1 MLKLIV
7 WQNFK
12 KRQSSVYTEAK
23 FDEKRH
29 FMRVAMSNVD
39 FRLGKK
45 PFYDN
50 KRFRRGFA
58 KSGDFTLAEEEILI
72 RFGDTMNLLEVG
84 ELAPESEE
92 ERHFLQ
98 AVADEKQAE
107 SKLEKTWIK
116 YIHLARDR
124 KKFHTLNGKKAA
136 ADESTED
143 ESDYNGSNDDI
154 GNDIVDDEPIAN
166 E

>member
-1 MLKLIV
+1 
-7 WQNFK
+7 
-12 KRQSSVYTEAK
+12 
-23 FDEKRH
+23 
-29 FMRVAMSNVD
+29 MSNVD

-58 KSGDFTLAEEEILI
+58 KSGDFTIAEEDILI
-72 RFGDTMNLLEVG
+72 RFGDTMNLLEGG

-98 AVADEKQAE
+98 VVADEKQAE

-124 KKFHTLNGKKAA
+124 KKFHTLNGKKTAA
-136 ADESTED
+136 AESLDDDT
-143 ESDYNGSNDDI
+143 DYDTSNDDL
-154 GNDIVDDEPIAN
+154 GNDIVDDEPRAD